1 MSGDFSKKDTVNKKI
16 AYLSG
21 AILGVLV
28 CLVTML
34 IFSAVLLFLNIDRAY
49 ATPFATISV
58 AIGCFIAARHTAKK
72 IGDKGY
78 LVGLII
84 GSVVFTVITA
94 LSLILGNGLSI
105 NTFFHFI
112 IMMLSSLVGGITGV
126 NKNKHKKYI

>member
-1 MSGDFSKKDTVNKKI
+1 MSGDFSKKDTANKKT

-21 AILGVLV
+21 AILGVLI
-28 CLVTML
+28 CLAAMIV
-34 IFSAVLLFLNIDRAY
+34 FSAILLFLNIDRAY

-58 AIGCFIAARHTAKK
+58 AVGCFIAARHTAKK

-84 GSVVFTVITA
+84 GAVVFAVITA
-94 LSLILGNGLSI
+94 LSLILGNGLSL
-105 NTFFHFI
+105 NTLFHFI
-112 IMMLSSLVGGITGV
+112 IMMLSSLVGGIMGV

>member
-1 MSGDFSKKDTVNKKI
+1 MSGDFSKKDTVNKKR

-21 AILGVLV
+21 VILGVLV
-28 CLVTML
+28 CLVIML

-58 AIGCFIAARHTAKK
+58 AIGCFNAARHTAKK

-105 NTFFHFI
+105 NTLFHLI

>member
-1 MSGDFSKKDTVNKKI
+1 MSDDFSKKDTVNKKI

-28 CLVTML
+28 CLVMML
-34 IFSAVLLFLNIDRAY
+34 IFSAGLLFLNIDRAY
-49 ATPFATISV
+49 ATPFATVSV

-84 GSVVFTVITA
+84 GSVVFTAITA

-105 NTFFHFI
+105 NTLFHFI

>member
-1 MSGDFSKKDTVNKKI
+1 MSDDFLKKDTANKKR
-16 AYLSG
+16 AYISG
-21 AILGVLV
+21 TILGVSV

-84 GSVVFTVITA
+84 GSVVFTAITA
-94 LSLILGNGLSI
+94 LSLILGNGLSL
-105 NTFFHFI
+105 NTLFHFI
-112 IMMLSSLVGGITGV
+112 IMMLSSLVGGIMGV